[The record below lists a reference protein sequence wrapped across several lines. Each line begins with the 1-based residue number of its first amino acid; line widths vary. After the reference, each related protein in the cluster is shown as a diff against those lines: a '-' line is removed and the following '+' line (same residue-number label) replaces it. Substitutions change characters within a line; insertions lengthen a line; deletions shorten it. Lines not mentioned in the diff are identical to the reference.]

1 MGLFTARRPPPTA
14 GHPRATWNF
23 CAHLTLPVGFAAAPH
38 RASKQVG
45 QRPVSRS
52 FMRERKW
59 PGRGGGRRPAAPFP
73 ARGAARGLAPRRG
86 PSGAQCPALSLPV
99 RAHGVS
105 PCAVPVLTIVRNGA
119 IGAKRLSP
127 FTVFQERFSWQVILV
142 EGTILSVLMMKE
154 AIRK

>member
-14 GHPRATWNF
+14 GRPRATWNF

-38 RASKQVG
+38 RASEQVG

-52 FMRERKW
+52 FMRERKR
-59 PGRGGGRRPAAPFP
+59 PGPRGRPAPCSPLPRAWGCPGLGPTSGPVWCPVPGAQP
-73 ARGAARGLAPRRG
+73 ARPGPRVG
-86 PSGAQCPALSLPV
+86 
-99 RAHGVS
+99 

-142 EGTILSVLMMKE
+142 EGTILSVLTMKE

>member
-1 MGLFTARRPPPTA
+1 MELLCTPDAPRGVRGCSTPGLRA
-14 GHPRATWNF
+14 GR
-23 CAHLTLPVGFAAAPH
+23 AAPSQPVLYE
-38 RASKQVG
+38 REKVA
-45 QRPVSRS
+45 RPA
-52 FMRERKW
+52 
-59 PGRGGGRRPAAPFP
+59 GGGRRPAAPFP
-73 ARGAARGLAPRRG
+73 VRGAARGLAPRRG

-99 RAHGVS
+99 RAHGVG

-142 EGTILSVLMMKE
+142 EGTILSVLTMKE